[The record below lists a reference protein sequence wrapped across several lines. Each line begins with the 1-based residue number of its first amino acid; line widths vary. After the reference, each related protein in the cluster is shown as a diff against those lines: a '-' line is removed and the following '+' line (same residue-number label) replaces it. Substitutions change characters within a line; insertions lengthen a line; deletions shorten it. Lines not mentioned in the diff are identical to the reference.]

1 MKNFLSIVAKNDTTQ
16 LNENVEECG
25 MDMPPAPTP
34 EPDPVTMSVNLNA
47 RGVDKIKDLLSLISD
62 ADKAT
67 NPGPDYNGD
76 GQLDPH
82 EKDHAKEIPVIKSLD
97 KDGDMD
103 HDMKD
108 HGKEMPIM
116 IAAAEEYDNEPD
128 EEYGDI
134 EMMIK
139 DLAGGLNREK
149 KSFKAAQAGD
159 NAMAVQEMLKA
170 ELANDYK
177 LFLEG
182 KKEKKSDKKEEL
194 PTYEITLEKDGKEKT
209 IEEKAKE
216 GEKLGDVEDRV
227 REDNNWRGYTISS
240 IKKMKDD

>member
-1 MKNFLSIVAKNDTTQ
+1 MDMKNFLNIVASNDSKQ
-16 LNENVEECG
+16 LNESVDECG
-25 MDMPPAPTP
+25 MDMPPAPMKAP

-47 RGVDKIKDLLSLISD
+47 RGVDSIKDLLNLMSK
-62 ADKAT
+62 ADG
-67 NPGPDYNGD
+67 PGPDYNGD

-82 EKDHAKEIPVIKSLD
+82 EKDHAKEIPIIKSLD

-103 HDMKD
+103 HDMDD
-108 HGKEMPIM
+108 HDKEMPIM

-149 KSFKAAQAGD
+149 KSFKAAQQGD
-159 NAMAVQEMLKA
+159 NAMAVQEMLKQ
-170 ELANDYK
+170 ELETEYK

-182 KKEKKSDKKEEL
+182 KKKAKPDANKNGIPDYAE
-194 PTYEITLEKDGKEKT
+194 DGKGPNDLKKNKEK
-209 IEEKAKE
+209 
-216 GEKLGDVEDRV
+216 
-227 REDNNWRGYTISS
+227 
-240 IKKMKDD
+240 